1 MIDYLL
7 SIILYILFLYESS
20 QRTEDNL
27 HVEHETIGL
36 SVAVS
41 VRKIIFM
48 SSMKL

>member
-7 SIILYILFLYESS
+7 SIKLYILFLYESS

-36 SVAVS
+36 SVGDVQLFA
-41 VRKIIFM
+41 FFC
-48 SSMKL
+48 